1 MPKYQLIINSTNSP
15 TLKKRWGPSLQLDY
29 EGWMIAVPIY
39 RCYTPSSL
47 KFGTTSGD
55 LAANLRAS
63 HKILRGSM
71 LPDPPNL
78 NACIQTSM

>member
-1 MPKYQLIINSTNSP
+1 
-15 TLKKRWGPSLQLDY
+15 
-29 EGWMIAVPIY
+29 MIAVPIY

-47 KFGTTSGD
+47 KFGTTSGN

-63 HKILRGSM
+63 HKILWECM